1 MASSIEVQS
10 ENRLGTME
18 INPLLI
24 SMAVPMMLSMLVQA
38 LYNVVDSIFVAQL
51 GEDALT
57 AVSLA
62 FPIQNLM
69 IAISVGT
76 GVGINSLL
84 SRSLGERNYDRA
96 NKAARNGIFLAAMS
110 SLLFVFLGIFFT
122 EMFFKTQTQDSVIV
136 SYGVDYLS
144 ICAIASTGLFGS
156 IIFERL
162 LQSTG
167 KTIYTMA
174 TQGIGAIINI
184 ILDPIMIF
192 GLLGFP
198 AMGVKG
204 AALATVIGQFAGMF
218 LGLYL
223 NLKKNPE
230 LNISMRGF
238 KPDRKI
244 IKKIYSVGVPS
255 IIMASIGSIM
265 SYGMNTILM
274 TFSSTAT
281 AVFGVYFKL
290 QSFIFM
296 PVFGLNNGMVPIIAY
311 NYGARNKD
319 RISKT
324 IKLAIIY
331 ATIIMFLGFG
341 LFQLM
346 SDKLL
351 LMFNASE
358 EMLSIGTHALKKI
371 SISFIFAGFAIVS
384 SSVFQALGN
393 GLLSLFVSVVR
404 QLVVLLPSAYVLSRL
419 GDVNLVWWA
428 FPIAEIASVIL
439 CSLFLLYTFKK
450 VILKL

>member
-1 MASSIEVQS
+1 MGI
-10 ENRLGTME
+10 MK

-24 SMAVPMMLSMLVQA
+24 SMAVPMMLSMLIQA

-51 GEDALT
+51 GEGALT

-76 GVGINSLL
+76 GVGVNSFL

-96 NKAARNGIFLAAMS
+96 NKAARNGIFLAAIS
-110 SLLFVFLGIFFT
+110 SLLFVLFGIFFT
-122 EMFFKTQTQDSVIV
+122 EVFFKTQTQDSLIIN
-136 SYGVDYLS
+136 YGVDYLS
-144 ICAIASTGLFGS
+144 ICTIASTGLFGA

-167 KTIYTMA
+167 KTVYTMI
-174 TQGIGAIINI
+174 TQGVGAIINI

-204 AALATVIGQFAGMF
+204 AALATVIGQFGGMF
-218 LGLYL
+218 LGMYF
-223 NLKKNPE
+223 NVKKNNE
-230 LNISMRGF
+230 IDIFMKGF
-238 KPDRKI
+238 KPDIKI
-244 IKKIYSVGVPS
+244 IKKIYSVGIPS

-311 NYGARNKD
+311 NYGARKKD
-319 RISKT
+319 RITKT
-324 IKLAIIY
+324 IKFSIIY
-331 ATIIMFLGFG
+331 ATIIMLLGFAS
-341 LFQLM
+341 FQLIP
-346 SDKLL
+346 DKLL

-358 EMLSIGTHALKKI
+358 DMLSIGTHALQKI
-371 SISFIFAGFAIVS
+371 SISFIFAGFSIVS

-393 GLLSLFVSVVR
+393 GILSLFVSVGR
-404 QLVVLLPSAYVLSRL
+404 QLIVLLPSAYLLARL

-428 FPIAEIASVIL
+428 FPIAEIASVTL
-439 CSLFLLYTFKK
+439 CSLFLIHTYRK

>member
-1 MASSIEVQS
+1 MK
-10 ENRLGTME
+10 

-24 SMAVPMMLSMLVQA
+24 SMAVPMMLSMLIQA

-51 GEDALT
+51 GEGALT

-76 GVGINSLL
+76 GVGVNSFL

-96 NKAARNGIFLAAMS
+96 NKAARNGIFLAAIS
-110 SLLFVFLGIFFT
+110 SLLFVLFGIFFT
-122 EMFFKTQTQDSVIV
+122 EVFFKTQTQDSLIIN
-136 SYGVDYLS
+136 YGVDYLS
-144 ICAIASTGLFGS
+144 ICTIASTGLFGA

-167 KTIYTMA
+167 KTVYTMI
-174 TQGIGAIINI
+174 TQGVGAIINI

-204 AALATVIGQFAGMF
+204 AALATVIGQFGGMF
-218 LGLYL
+218 LGMYF
-223 NLKKNPE
+223 NVKKNNE
-230 LNISMRGF
+230 IDIFMKGF
-238 KPDRKI
+238 KPDIKI
-244 IKKIYSVGVPS
+244 IKKIYSVGIPS

-311 NYGARNKD
+311 NYGARKKD
-319 RISKT
+319 RITKT
-324 IKLAIIY
+324 IKFSIIY
-331 ATIIMFLGFG
+331 ATIIMLLGFAS
-341 LFQLM
+341 FQLIP
-346 SDKLL
+346 DKLL

-358 EMLSIGTHALKKI
+358 DMLSIGTHALQKI
-371 SISFIFAGFAIVS
+371 SISFIFAGFSIVS

-393 GLLSLFVSVVR
+393 GILSLFVSVGR
-404 QLVVLLPSAYVLSRL
+404 QLIVLLPSAYLLARL

-428 FPIAEIASVIL
+428 FPIAEIASVTL
-439 CSLFLLYTFKK
+439 CSLFLIHTYRK

>member
-1 MASSIEVQS
+1 MSEIEIQK
-10 ENRLGTME
+10 ENKMGTMK

-24 SMAVPMMLSMLVQA
+24 SMAVPMMLSMLIQA

-76 GVGINSLL
+76 GVGVNSFLA
-84 SRSLGERNYDRA
+84 RSLGERNYDRA
-96 NKAARNGIFLAAMS
+96 NKAARNGIFLAAIS
-110 SLLFVFLGIFFT
+110 SLLFVIFGIFFT
-122 EMFFKTQTQDSVIV
+122 ELFFKTQTQESLII

-144 ICAIASTGLFGS
+144 ICTIASTGIFGS

-167 KTIYTMA
+167 KTVYTMI
-174 TQGIGAIINI
+174 TQGVGAIINI

-223 NLKKNPE
+223 NVKKNNE
-230 LNISMRGF
+230 LNISMKHF
-238 KPDRKI
+238 KPDLKI
-244 IKKIYSVGVPS
+244 IKRIYAVGIPS
-255 IIMASIGSIM
+255 IMMASIGSIM
-265 SYGMNTILM
+265 TYGMNTILM
-274 TFSSTAT
+274 TFSSTAA

-311 NYGARNKD
+311 NYGARKKE
-319 RISKT
+319 RISET

-331 ATIIMFLGFG
+331 ATIIMLLGFAA
-341 LFQLM
+341 FQLIP
-346 SDKLL
+346 DKLL
-351 LMFNASE
+351 LMFNASS
-358 EMLSIGTHALKKI
+358 EMLSIGTHALQKI
-371 SISFIFAGFAIVS
+371 SISFIFAGFAIVA

-393 GLLSLFVSVVR
+393 GLLSLFVSVAR
-404 QLVVLLPSAYVLSRL
+404 QLIVLLPIAYLLARL

-439 CSLFLLYTFKK
+439 CSLFLIHTFKK
-450 VILKL
+450 VILKI

>member
-1 MASSIEVQS
+1 
-10 ENRLGTME
+10 
-18 INPLLI
+18 
-24 SMAVPMMLSMLVQA
+24 
-38 LYNVVDSIFVAQL
+38 
-51 GEDALT
+51 
-57 AVSLA
+57 
-62 FPIQNLM
+62 
-69 IAISVGT
+69 
-76 GVGINSLL
+76 
-84 SRSLGERNYDRA
+84 
-96 NKAARNGIFLAAMS
+96 
-110 SLLFVFLGIFFT
+110 
-122 EMFFKTQTQDSVIV
+122 MF
-136 SYGVDYLS
+136 
-144 ICAIASTGLFGS
+144 
-156 IIFERL
+156 
-162 LQSTG
+162 
-167 KTIYTMA
+167 

-223 NLKKNPE
+223 NVKKNNE
-230 LNISMRGF
+230 LNISMKDF
-238 KPDRKI
+238 KPDVKI
-244 IKKIYSVGVPS
+244 IKRIYSVGVPS

-311 NYGARNKD
+311 NYGARSKD
-319 RISKT
+319 RIVKT
-324 IKLAIIY
+324 VRLSIIY
-331 ATIIMFLGFG
+331 ATIIMVLGFAV
-341 LFQLM
+341 FQAIP
-346 SDKLL
+346 DKLL

-358 EMLSIGTHALKKI
+358 DMLSIGTHALQKI

-393 GLLSLFVSVVR
+393 GLLSLLVSVGR
-404 QLVVLLPSAYVLSRL
+404 QLIVLLPSAYLLATL

-428 FPIAEIASVIL
+428 FPIAEIASLIL
-439 CSLFLLYTFKK
+439 CSLFLVHTFKR
-450 VILKL
+450 VISKL